1 MARYLIKYNIIIFLI
16 ILTSCSSEKENLI
29 IEGKISGVKNSKIYL
44 SFVEE
49 GKIIDSVNIIDG
61 KFKLQTYIDAS
72 REMSI
77 ILGDKN
83 SENKFDFIS
92 EPTNILFT
100 SSKDKFVFNGK
111 IQNSKLYSD
120 YKNLKN
126 QINRFEEKDLEML
139 AEQIEIS
146 VKGDQNKYDSIN
158 DQRLKL
164 NQRKIL
170 FIVNYAM
177 NNASNPVSA
186 FISYKYRENINKKYL
201 EKIYENLSEE
211 IKNSFYGDKLSSSF

>member
-1 MARYLIKYNIIIFLI
+1 MKYKIIIFLI

-29 IEGKISGVKNSKIYL
+29 IEGRISGVKNSKIYL
-44 SFVEE
+44 SSVEE

-61 KFKLQTYIDAS
+61 KFKLQTYIDATK
-72 REMSI
+72 EMSM

-92 EPTNILFT
+92 EPAHILFS

-111 IQNSKLYSD
+111 IQNSKLYTD

-126 QINRFEEKDLEML
+126 QINRFDEKDLEML

-146 VKGDQNKYDSIN
+146 MIGNPNKYDSIN
-158 DQRLKL
+158 EQRLKL

-170 FIVNYAM
+170 FIVNYAS
-177 NNASNPVSA
+177 NNSSNPISA
-186 FISYKYRENINKKYL
+186 YISYKYRENIHKKYL
-201 EKIYENLSEE
+201 EKIYEKLSEE
-211 IKNSFYGDKLSSSF
+211 IKNSYYGAKLSSSF

>member
-1 MARYLIKYNIIIFLI
+1 MKNKIIIFLI

-29 IEGKISGVKNSKIYL
+29 IEGEISGVKNSKIYL
-44 SFVEE
+44 SYADEE
-49 GKIIDSVNIIDG
+49 EILDSVNIIDG
-61 KFKLQTYIDAS
+61 KFTLKTYMDS
-72 REMSI
+72 TKEMSM

-120 YKNLKN
+120 YRNLKN
-126 QINRFEEKDLEML
+126 QINRFDEKDLEML
-139 AEQIEIS
+139 AEQIEVS
-146 VKGDQNKYDSIN
+146 VKGNPNKYDSIN
-158 DQRLKL
+158 EQRLKL

-170 FIVNYAM
+170 FIVNYAS
-177 NNASNPVSA
+177 NNSSNPISA
-186 FISYKYRENINKKYL
+186 FISYKYRENINEKFL

-211 IKNSFYGDKLSSSF
+211 IKNSYYGAKLSSSF

>member
-1 MARYLIKYNIIIFLI
+1 MKNKIIIFLI

-29 IEGKISGVKNSKIYL
+29 IEGEISGVKNSKIYL
-44 SFVEE
+44 SSADKVE
-49 GKIIDSVNIIDG
+49 ILDSVNIING
-61 KFKLQTYIDAS
+61 KFTLKTYVDS
-72 REMSI
+72 TKEMSM

-92 EPTNILFT
+92 EPAHILFK

-111 IQNSKLYSD
+111 IQNSKLYID

-126 QINRFEEKDLEML
+126 QINRFDEKDLEML

-146 VKGDQNKYDSIN
+146 VKGNPNKYDSIN
-158 DQRLKL
+158 EQRLKL

-177 NNASNPVSA
+177 NNKTSPLSA
-186 FISYKYRENINKKYL
+186 FISYKYRNSISDDYLKK
-201 EKIYENLSEE
+201 IFENLSDE
-211 IKNSFYGDKLSSSF
+211 IKGSYYGAKLNSNL

>member
-1 MARYLIKYNIIIFLI
+1 MKYNIIIFLI

-61 KFKLQTYIDAS
+61 KFKLQTYIDSS

-120 YKNLKN
+120 YRNLKN

-186 FISYKYRENINKKYL
+186 FISYKYRKNINKKYL

>member
-1 MARYLIKYNIIIFLI
+1 MKNKIIIFFI
-16 ILTSCSSEKENLI
+16 ILTSCSSEKENLF
-29 IEGKISGVKNSKIYL
+29 IEGEINGVKNSKIYL
-44 SFVEE
+44 STVEE

-61 KFKLQTYIDAS
+61 KFKLQTYIDAI

-111 IQNSKLYSD
+111 IQNSKLYTD

-146 VKGDQNKYDSIN
+146 IKGDQNKYDSIN

-177 NNASNPVSA
+177 SNASNPVSA
-186 FISYKYRENINKKYL
+186 FISYKYRQNINKKYL

-211 IKNSFYGDKLSSSF
+211 IKNSYYGAKLSSSF

>member
-1 MARYLIKYNIIIFLI
+1 MKYNIIIFFF
-16 ILTSCSSEKENLI
+16 ILTSCLSEKENLI

-44 SFVEE
+44 SNVEE
-49 GKIIDSVNIIDG
+49 GKIIDSANIIDG
-61 KFKLQTYIDAS
+61 KFKLQTYIDAT

-92 EPTNILFT
+92 EPSHILFT

-126 QINRFEEKDLEML
+126 QINRFDEKDLEML

-146 VKGDQNKYDSIN
+146 IRGNPNKYDSIN
-158 DQRLKL
+158 EQRLKL

-177 NNASNPVSA
+177 SNASNPVSA

-211 IKNSFYGDKLSSSF
+211 IKNSYYGVKLSSSF

>member
-1 MARYLIKYNIIIFLI
+1 MKYYIIIFLI

-44 SFVEE
+44 SYAEE

-139 AEQIEIS
+139 AKQIEIS
-146 VKGDQNKYDSIN
+146 VKGDKNKYDSIN
-158 DQRLKL
+158 EQRLKL

-177 NNASNPVSA
+177 SNASNPVSA

>member
-1 MARYLIKYNIIIFLI
+1 MKYNIIIFLI

-61 KFKLQTYIDAS
+61 KFKLQTYIDAT

-146 VKGDQNKYDSIN
+146 VIGNPNKYYSIN
-158 DQRLKL
+158 EQRLKL

-170 FIVNYAM
+170 FIVNYA
-177 NNASNPVSA
+177 NNNSSNPISA
-186 FISYKYRENINKKYL
+186 FISYKYRENINEKFL
-201 EKIYENLSEE
+201 EKIYENLSDE
-211 IKNSFYGDKLSSSF
+211 IKNSYYGAKLSSSF

>member
-1 MARYLIKYNIIIFLI
+1 MKNKIIIFLI

-44 SFVEE
+44 SSVDEE
-49 GKIIDSVNIIDG
+49 EILDSVNIIDG
-61 KFKLQTYIDAS
+61 KFTLKTYVDKTK
-72 REMSI
+72 EMSM
-77 ILGDKN
+77 ILGDRN
-83 SENKFDFIS
+83 SKDKFDFIS
-92 EPTNILFT
+92 EPAHILFT
-100 SSKDKFVFNGK
+100 SSKDKFVFNGQ
-111 IQNSKLYSD
+111 IQNSKLYTD
-120 YKNLKN
+120 YRNLKN
-126 QINRFEEKDLEML
+126 QINRFDEKDLEML

-146 VKGDQNKYDSIN
+146 IKGNPNKYDSIN
-158 DQRLKL
+158 EQRLKL

-177 NNASNPVSA
+177 SNASNPVSA

-211 IKNSFYGDKLSSSF
+211 IKNSFYGYKLSSSF

>member
-1 MARYLIKYNIIIFLI
+1 MKYNIIIFLI

-61 KFKLQTYIDAS
+61 KFKLQTYIDAT

-186 FISYKYRENINKKYL
+186 FISYKYRKNINKKYL

>member
-1 MARYLIKYNIIIFLI
+1 MKYNIIIFLI

-61 KFKLQTYIDAS
+61 KFKLQTYMDTTK
-72 REMSI
+72 EMSI

-120 YKNLKN
+120 YRNLKN

>member
-1 MARYLIKYNIIIFLI
+1 MKNKIIIFLI
-16 ILTSCSSEKENLI
+16 ILTSCISEKENLI

-44 SFVEE
+44 SYADEE
-49 GKIIDSVNIIDG
+49 EILDSVNIIDG
-61 KFKLQTYIDAS
+61 KFTLKTYVDKTK
-72 REMSI
+72 EMSM
-77 ILGDKN
+77 ILGDRN
-83 SENKFDFIS
+83 SEDKFDFIS
-92 EPTNILFT
+92 EPAHILFT
-100 SSKDKFVFNGK
+100 SSKDKFVFNGQ
-111 IQNSKLYSD
+111 IQNSKLYTD

-139 AEQIEIS
+139 AKQIEIS

-186 FISYKYRENINKKYL
+186 FISYKYRENINKIYL
-201 EKIYENLSEE
+201 EKIYKNLSDEV
-211 IKNSFYGDKLSSSF
+211 KSSYYGVKLRSTF